1 MKGRLLA
8 VIWSLMLAAAIE
20 SPAAAVT
27 LGYVEDFGADA
38 AGWTAASFGPLS
50 WNASGGP
57 DGGSYVATTAGSIN
71 NPGTIQFRTNGA
83 ASSGANFQGD
93 WLGAGVS
100 VLSAEVFHDATVP
113 LNFFFRITTGAN
125 APGIIGIVPVPV
137 QPNTWTPI
145 SFTISPSNPLMV
157 IEGPPSFFNT
167 VFGNVTQVQVGVSA
181 PVELEGVPFSYGLD
195 KVTVAPV
202 PEPGTAASLALGLA
216 LLAWRRRGAARG

>member
-8 VIWSLMLAAAIE
+8 VIWSLMVALALAA
-20 SPAAAVT
+20 PAAAVT

-38 AGWTAASFGPLS
+38 VGWTAATSGPLT

-57 DGGSYVATTAGSIN
+57 DGGSYVATTLGSIN

-83 ASSGANFQGD
+83 ASSGGNFQGD

-100 VLSAEVFHDATVP
+100 VITAQVFHDATAP
-113 LNFFFRITTGAN
+113 LNFFFRITTGSN
-125 APGIIGIVPVPV
+125 SPGVVGIVPVPV
-137 QPNTWTPI
+137 LPNTWTPI

-181 PVELEGVPFSYGLD
+181 PVELVDVPFTYGLD
-195 KVTVAPV
+195 KVTVV
-202 PEPGTAASLALGLA
+202 PEPGTAASLGLGLA
-216 LLAWRRRGAARG
+216 LLAWRQRRARA